1 MVLSD
6 YKKGDILSI
15 VSIQTDLKIKNRL
28 QDMGLTKDV
37 RIKVMAYYS
46 RNAYILSVRGSRV
59 VLAKD
64 IAAKIE
70 VEPIATT
77 QYSKRVI
84 LNDKHLN
91 EQDLGHCS

>member
-6 YKKGDILSI
+6 YKKGDILTILSI
-15 VSIQTDLKIKNRL
+15 HADLKIKNRL

-37 RIKVMAYYS
+37 RIKIMAFYS
-46 RNAYILSVRGSRV
+46 KNAYIISVRGSRV

-64 IAAKIE
+64 IADKIV
-70 VEPIATT
+70 VEST
-77 QYSKRVI
+77 QCLKGTRI
-84 LNDKHLN
+84 IEKHLS